1 MNNVLPNI
9 SRLRCLTSHLPF
21 DFAIGMLFNVAVAVV
36 VTYVMHMGGG
46 FWENLVFSMCVGS
59 LALVFIDSGR
69 LILWRLNF
77 PPVLPFLALAMVSIP
92 IAKYFGNM
100 MAMSILGL
108 SAENASAHML
118 RTKNPV
124 EFLIMTFVISA
135 VVTWFFWTRAKL
147 STLTADAETEKAR
160 AAAIEKQAM
169 QAQLQLLQAQIEPH
183 MLFNT
188 LANLQGMIAIDPTR
202 AQHMLDQLILYLR
215 ATLSSSRAE
224 KSPLSHEFSL
234 MDAYLGLMSVRMGAR
249 LSYTL
254 RLPPALQDVQVLPML
269 LQPLV
274 ENAIK
279 HGLESKIDGGRIEVS
294 ATEQQ
299 GMLTLAVADTGH
311 GLDDA
316 YDPEQSSG
324 AHDTHIGLANVRE
337 RLQAMYGARA
347 ALTLA
352 PNTPSGVIARLTIPM
367 PS

>member
-9 SRLRCLTSHLPF
+9 SRLRCLTSQLPF
-21 DFAIGMLFNVAVAVV
+21 DFAIGTLFNVAVAVV
-36 VTYVMHMGGG
+36 VTYVMHLGGG

-77 PPVLPFLALAMVSIP
+77 PPVLPFLALVMVSIP
-92 IAKYFGNM
+92 VAKYFGNT

-108 SAENASAHML
+108 SAENATTHL
-118 RTKNPV
+118 LGKKNPV
-124 EFLIMTFVISA
+124 EFLIMTFVVSA
-135 VVTWFFWTRAKL
+135 IITWFFWTRAKL
-147 STLTADAETEKAR
+147 SILTAEAETEKAR
-160 AAAIEKQAM
+160 TAAIEKQAM

-188 LANLQGMIAIDPTR
+188 LANLQGMIAIDPAR

-224 KSPLSHEFSL
+224 KASLSHEFSL
-234 MDAYLGLMSVRMGAR
+234 MDAYLGLMSVRMGTR
-249 LSYTL
+249 LSYSL
-254 RLPPALQDVQVLPML
+254 QLPPALHDVQVLPML

-279 HGLESKIDGGRIEVS
+279 HGLESKIEGGRIEVT

-299 GMLTLAVADTGH
+299 GMLTLAVADTGL
-311 GLDDA
+311 GLDPA
-316 YDPEQSSG
+316 YDSEQPRG
-324 AHDTHIGLANVRE
+324 AHDAHIGLANVRD

-347 ALTLA
+347 ALSLT
-352 PNTPSGVIARLTIPM
+352 PNTPSGVVARLTIPM